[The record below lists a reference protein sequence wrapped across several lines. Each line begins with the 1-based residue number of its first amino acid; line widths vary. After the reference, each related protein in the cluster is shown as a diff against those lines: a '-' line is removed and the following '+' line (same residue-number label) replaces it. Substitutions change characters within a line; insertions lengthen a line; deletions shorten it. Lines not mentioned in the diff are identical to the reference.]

1 MNALVAFGDD
11 GAHSQQTRALC
22 RPVARGAGAVF
33 FSSENDERCF
43 AFGILYAGVEDAH
56 LFALGQQ
63 AGDAAF
69 GSGSELVAQ
78 ANVGEGSTDH
88 DFMIAAARA
97 VGVEV
102 GWLDAVLGQVLP
114 CRAVLLDG

>member
-1 MNALVAFGDD
+1 MNALVAFGDH

-22 RPVARGAGAVF
+22 SPVARGAGAIF
-33 FSSENDERCF
+33 FSSEDDEGCL
-43 AFGILYAGVEDAH
+43 ALGILYAGVEDAH
-56 LFALGQQ
+56 LLALGQQ

-69 GSGSELVAQ
+69 GSGSELVAET
-78 ANVGEGSTDH
+78 NVSEGPADH
-88 DFMIAAARA
+88 DCGVAAARA

-114 CRAVLLDG
+114 CRAVL